1 MRKHY
6 LLTGVLLS
14 ALLLGSIAGA
24 NAPVAANNGVK
35 VQLAMILDGSA
46 SIGYANWDIIKEGL
60 ASAVENT
67 TCVPQDGSVELTVV
81 QFGYPEL
88 AGYAKVEVSPTVID
102 SQATANAVAAIVRAM
117 PYGNGNTPMAHGIKL
132 AADTVATSTNFDPS
146 LKQALNLF
154 TDGSP
159 NVCCPPWSCPT
170 YKGNVV
176 YVRNYALTTL
186 QMTEDQD
193 EFDAEG
199 IGITTSNHDWL
210 RDSIVWPQPG
220 YDTWP
225 PPGPGWVR
233 VVADAA
239 EFAETICE
247 KFQLIVPPECVLT
260 VESDGCCPIEV
271 AYNGFAANVSAGGGE
286 NFTIPCCNNVTLTA
300 DDSDDCCDFVNW
312 TGDVPGGTNSTNP
325 ITIHIDSS
333 KNVTAHCSTLGPY
346 TLTVTS
352 DGCCPIEV
360 AYNGFAANVSA
371 GGGENFT
378 IPCCNNVTLTADDSD
393 DCCYFVSWTGN
404 VTGAPNTTNPITF
417 HMDSDKAVTTTCA
430 NISYNLT
437 VTSDGCCPIT
447 VGTLGSVAAG
457 DNETFPDIACCTNV
471 TLTADDSDDCCYF
484 VSWTGNV
491 TGAPNTT
498 NPITIHID
506 SSKNVT
512 AHCSTPGPYTLKVT
526 SDGCCPITVGTLGS
540 VAAGGNQ
547 AFTDIPCCTYVTVTA
562 DDNDPS
568 CEFDSW
574 SDGGAKSHSI
584 HMDSDKSVTAY
595 CSAISAPGSLGDTV
609 FYDNNGNGN
618 QDPGEVG
625 IAGVQVNLYK
635 DDGNG
640 LFNPT
645 GGTDDFIGT
654 RTTGGYGIYSFI
666 DLPPFCDMGYW
677 VLILENT
684 LPPSLTLTTGS
695 NPIGPIC
702 LEEGGYYDLADFGYQ
717 PPVPVG
723 GEVYPVNKLAILMPW
738 ITLAALLAGSIS
750 WFAPRRREARS

>member
-333 KNVTAHCSTLGPY
+333 KNVTAHCST
-346 TLTVTS
+346 
-352 DGCCPIEV
+352 
-360 AYNGFAANVSA
+360 
-371 GGGENFT
+371 
-378 IPCCNNVTLTADDSD
+378 
-393 DCCYFVSWTGN
+393 
-404 VTGAPNTTNPITF
+404 
-417 HMDSDKAVTTTCA
+417 
-430 NISYNLT
+430 
-437 VTSDGCCPIT
+437 
-447 VGTLGSVAAG
+447 
-457 DNETFPDIACCTNV
+457 
-471 TLTADDSDDCCYF
+471 
-484 VSWTGNV
+484 
-491 TGAPNTT
+491 
-498 NPITIHID
+498 
-506 SSKNVT
+506 
-512 AHCSTPGPYTLKVT
+512 PGPYTLKVT